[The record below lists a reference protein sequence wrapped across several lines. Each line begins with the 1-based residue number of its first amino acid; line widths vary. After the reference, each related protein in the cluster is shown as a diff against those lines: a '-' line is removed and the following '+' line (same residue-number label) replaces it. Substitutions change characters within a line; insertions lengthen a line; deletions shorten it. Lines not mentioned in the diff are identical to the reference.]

1 METIRKGKYEGYLW
15 WSNSTKPEVLIDK
28 EFEEL
33 VLDENTLPFIIEG
46 QLYEKTS
53 KTSYSIR
60 YIDGNY
66 YVVMTEISAD
76 DLLKGDVKH
85 FLSHRMDGIG
95 RLVFI
100 QYWDVAEDTDNLCE
114 GMPTQ
119 VPGKL
124 VFCGFE
130 QKEESK

>member
-1 METIRKGKYEGYLW
+1 METIRKGKYDGYLW
-15 WSNSTKPEVLIDK
+15 WSNSSKPEVLIDK
-28 EFEEL
+28 EFDNFA
-33 VLDENTLPFIIEG
+33 LDENVLPFIIEG
-46 QLYEKTS
+46 QLYDCSS

-60 YIDGNY
+60 YIDGEY
-66 YVVMTEISAD
+66 TVVMTEISVD

-85 FLSHRMDGIG
+85 FLPHRMEGIG

-100 QYWDVAEDTDNLCE
+100 QYWDKADDTDCLCE

-130 QKEESK
+130 QKEENK